1 MRLKLSITLVAAV
14 LLAGIALVYIQ
25 QAKATDPR
33 SQPVDVSVV
42 VDQGAI
48 VLTDPGRLLF
58 RNEAPGPD
66 YGKVAS
72 VSLSDPQGPRR
83 ISQLRCERFYTS
95 AGQGLCLADT
105 PGPLPSA
112 TLVTLESTMREVKR
126 IEVAGTPNRAKLSA
140 DGRFASWT
148 TFVTGDSYARTGTF
162 STRTGIMAPEET
174 DTNIEDIPL
183 RIGGRTHRAEDVNF
197 WGVTFAA
204 DGRTFYA
211 TVSTGGQT
219 HLVKGDLEA
228 WHAEALRENVE
239 CPSLSPDGTRIAF
252 KKRIAQDGA
261 RPWREHVLD
270 LATMTETALSEMRSV
285 DDQVTWLDNS
295 TVAYSLPD
303 GEIWSASADG
313 SGMPRLLVRHGSSPS
328 VS

>member
-1 MRLKLSITLVAAV
+1 MRLKLSITFVAVA

-42 VDQGAI
+42 VDHGAV

-83 ISQLRCERFYTS
+83 ISQLRCERFYAS
-95 AGQGLCLADT
+95 AGQGLCLADA

-112 TLVTLESTMREVKR
+112 TLATLESGLTEVKR
-126 IEVAGTPNRAKLSA
+126 IEVAGIPNRAKLSA

-148 TFVTGDSYARTGTF
+148 TFVTGDSYTKTGTF

-252 KKRIAQDGA
+252 KKRVAQDGA

-270 LATMTETALSEMRSV
+270 LATMAETALPETRSV
-285 DDQVTWLDNS
+285 DDQAIWLNNS

-313 SGMPRLLVRHGSSPS
+313 SGVPQLLVRHGSSPS